1 MRQRVIGWGN
11 PLAGDDGI
19 GPRTADLVSARLGHA
34 AEVLS
39 TSCAPFRLVEQMRGF
54 DRVIIAD
61 VRLDTQNAA
70 VRREVI
76 HPSELPTQPGL
87 VRHDGPLLDC
97 LQSFRALE
105 DDALPEEIVL
115 LTAPISPAVA
125 WIDGLSAQAEQTAVR
140 LADAVC
146 RELEV
151 RVCG

>member
-19 GPRTADLVSARLGHA
+19 GPRTADLVFARVGDA
-34 AEVLS
+34 TEVVS

-54 DRVIIAD
+54 DRVILAD
-61 VRLDTQNAA
+61 VRVDTNDTA

-76 HPSELPTQPGL
+76 RPSALPAQAGL
-87 VRHDGPLLDC
+87 TRHDAPLLDC
-97 LQSFRALE
+97 LRTFRALD

-115 LTAPISPAVA
+115 LTAPIAPCIA
-125 WIDGLSAQAEQTAVR
+125 WVDRLSEQAEQTAVR

-151 RVCG
+151 KVCG

>member
-1 MRQRVIGWGN
+1 MRQQVIGWGN

-19 GPRTADLVSARLGHA
+19 GPRAAELVSACCGHTT
-34 AEVLS
+34 EIIT

-54 DRVIIAD
+54 DRVIVAD
-61 VRLDTQNAA
+61 VRVDPDDGS

-76 HPSELPTQPGL
+76 RPSDLPAHAGL
-87 VRHDGPLLDC
+87 TRHDGPLIDC
-97 LQSFRALE
+97 LQSFRALA

-115 LTAPISPAVA
+115 LSASIASPKNWTAR
-125 WIDGLSAQAEQTAVR
+125 LSETAETAATR

-151 RVCG
+151 KVRG